1 MSKKIVFMGTP
12 NFAVP
17 ILKNIYQNGFEVSA
31 VYTQQPKKSNR
42 GQKIN
47 KSPIHLLAETLNLI
61 VRTPSKLKDN
71 YEEFEYLKKIN
82 FDLAIIVAYGQLI
95 PKKYLDLNKNN
106 FINIHASILPKL
118 RGAAPI
124 QRSIMNLDKE
134 TGISIMKINDKLD
147 SGDVSKVF
155 KLKILENENAQ
166 SLSERLSNLASE
178 KILNIIDDILDGN
191 AIFKKQDDQ
200 NATYANKIDKS
211 EGKINWNEEVE
222 KIIGKINGLYPS
234 PGAWFSFNGERHKI
248 LKAIPQGS
256 NGNPGYVLN
265 ESLEVACGKNS
276 LKILEIQREGKKAQK
291 INEFIQGTKIKK
303 GSNLNNA

>member
-1 MSKKIVFMGTP
+1 MGTP

-71 YEEFEYLKKIN
+71 NEEFEYLKKIN

-147 SGDVSKVF
+147 SGDVFKIF

-166 SLSERLSNLASE
+166 NLSERLSTLASE

-191 AIFKKQDDQ
+191 ASFKKQDDQ

-276 LKILEIQREGKKAQK
+276 LKIIEIQREGKKAQR
-291 INEFIQGTKIKK
+291 INEFIQGTKIKT

>member
-1 MSKKIVFMGTP
+1 
-12 NFAVP
+12 VP

-166 SLSERLSNLASE
+166 SLSERLSTLASE

-291 INEFIQGTKIKK
+291 INEFIQGTKIKT

>member
-147 SGDVSKVF
+147 SGDVFKIF

-166 SLSERLSNLASE
+166 SLSERLSTLASE

-265 ESLEVACGKNS
+265 DSLEVACGKNS
-276 LKILEIQREGKKAQK
+276 LKIIEIQREGKKAQK
-291 INEFIQGTKIKK
+291 INEFIQGTKIKT

>member
-1 MSKKIVFMGTP
+1 MGTP

-166 SLSERLSNLASE
+166 SLSERLSTLASE

-265 ESLEVACGKNS
+265 DSLEVACGKNS
-276 LKILEIQREGKKAQK
+276 LKIIEIQREGKKAQK
-291 INEFIQGTKIKK
+291 INEFIQGTKIKT

>member
-1 MSKKIVFMGTP
+1 MGTP

-17 ILKNIYQNGFEVSA
+17 VLKNIYQNGFEVSA

-42 GQKIN
+42 GQKIS
-47 KSPIHLLAETLNLI
+47 KSPIHLLAETLNLN
-61 VRTPSKLKDN
+61 VRTPSKLKN
-71 YEEFEYLKKIN
+71 NNEEFEYLKKIN

-95 PKKYLDLNKNN
+95 PKNYLDLNNKN
-106 FINIHASILPKL
+106 FINLHASILPKW

-134 TGISIMKINDKLD
+134 TGISVMKINDKLD
-147 SGDVSKVF
+147 TGEVSEIF

-191 AIFKKQDDQ
+191 VSFKKQDDK

-211 EGKINWNEEVE
+211 EGRINWNEGAEE
-222 KIIGKINGLYPS
+222 IIGKINGLYPS

-248 LKAIPQGS
+248 LKAIAHGS
-256 NGNPGYVLN
+256 IGNPGNVLSEN
-265 ESLEVACGKNS
+265 LEVACGKNS
-276 LKILEIQREGKKAQK
+276 LKIIEIQREGKKAQK
-291 INEFIQGTKIKK
+291 INEFIQGTKIKT

>member
-1 MSKKIVFMGTP
+1 MGTP

-166 SLSERLSNLASE
+166 NLSERLSTLASE

-191 AIFKKQDDQ
+191 ASFKKQDDQ

-291 INEFIQGTKIKK
+291 INEFIQGTKIKT

>member
-166 SLSERLSNLASE
+166 SLSERLSTLASE

-265 ESLEVACGKNS
+265 DSLEVACGKNS
-276 LKILEIQREGKKAQK
+276 LKIIEIQREGKKAQK
-291 INEFIQGTKIKK
+291 INEFIQGTKIKT

>member
-1 MSKKIVFMGTP
+1 MSKKVVFMGTP

-155 KLKILENENAQ
+155 KLKILENENAL
-166 SLSERLSNLASE
+166 SLSERLSTLASE

-191 AIFKKQDDQ
+191 ASFKKQDDQ

-276 LKILEIQREGKKAQK
+276 LKIIEIQREGKKAQK
-291 INEFIQGTKIKK
+291 INEFIQGTKIKT

>member
-1 MSKKIVFMGTP
+1 MSKKVVFMGTP

-147 SGDVSKVF
+147 SGDVFKIF

-166 SLSERLSNLASE
+166 NLSERLSTLASE

-191 AIFKKQDDQ
+191 ASFKKQDDQ

-291 INEFIQGTKIKK
+291 INEFIQGTKIKT

>member
-1 MSKKIVFMGTP
+1 MGTP

-166 SLSERLSNLASE
+166 SLSERLSTLASE

-222 KIIGKINGLYPS
+222 KIIGKINGLYPP

-291 INEFIQGTKIKK
+291 INEFIQGTKIKT

>member
-1 MSKKIVFMGTP
+1 MGTP

-166 SLSERLSNLASE
+166 SLSERLSTLASE

-191 AIFKKQDDQ
+191 ASFKKQDDQ

-276 LKILEIQREGKKAQK
+276 LKIIEIQREGKKAQR
-291 INEFIQGTKIKK
+291 INEFIQGTKIKT

>member
-1 MSKKIVFMGTP
+1 MGTP

-147 SGDVSKVF
+147 SGDVFKIF

-166 SLSERLSNLASE
+166 SLSERLSTLASE

-276 LKILEIQREGKKAQK
+276 LKIIEIQREGKKAQK
-291 INEFIQGTKIKK
+291 INEFIQGTKIKT

>member
-1 MSKKIVFMGTP
+1 MGTP

-71 YEEFEYLKKIN
+71 NEEFEYLKKIN

-155 KLKILENENAQ
+155 KLKILENENAL
-166 SLSERLSNLASE
+166 SLSERLSTLASE

-265 ESLEVACGKNS
+265 DSLEVACGKNS
-276 LKILEIQREGKKAQK
+276 LKIIEIQREGKKAQK
-291 INEFIQGTKIKK
+291 INEFIQGTKIKT

>member
-1 MSKKIVFMGTP
+1 MGTP

-147 SGDVSKVF
+147 SGDVFKIF

-166 SLSERLSNLASE
+166 NLSERLSTLASE

-256 NGNPGYVLN
+256 SGNPGYVLN

-276 LKILEIQREGKKAQK
+276 LKIIEIQREGKKAQK
-291 INEFIQGTKIKK
+291 INEFIQGTKIKT

>member
-166 SLSERLSNLASE
+166 SLSERLSTLASE

-276 LKILEIQREGKKAQK
+276 LKILEIQREGKKAQR
-291 INEFIQGTKIKK
+291 INEFIQGTKIKT

>member
-1 MSKKIVFMGTP
+1 MGTP

-147 SGDVSKVF
+147 SGDVFKIF

-166 SLSERLSNLASE
+166 SLSERLSTLASE

-265 ESLEVACGKNS
+265 DSLEVACGKNS
-276 LKILEIQREGKKAQK
+276 LKIIEIQREGKKAQK
-291 INEFIQGTKIKK
+291 INEFIQGTKIKT

>member
-42 GQKIN
+42 GQKIS
-47 KSPIHLLAETLNLI
+47 KSPIHLLAETLNLD

-71 YEEFEYLKKIN
+71 NEEFEYLKKIN

-95 PKKYLDLNKNN
+95 PKNYLDLNKKN
-106 FINIHASILPKL
+106 FINLHASILPKW

-134 TGISIMKINDKLD
+134 TGISVMKINDKLD
-147 SGDVSKVF
+147 SGEVSEIF

-191 AIFKKQDDQ
+191 VSFKKQDDQ
-200 NATYANKIDKS
+200 NVTYANKIDKS
-211 EGKINWNEEVE
+211 EGRINWNEEAE

-248 LKAIPQGS
+248 LKATPHGS
-256 NGNPGYVLN
+256 NGNPGHVLS
-265 ESLEVACGKNS
+265 ESLEIACGKNS
-276 LKILEIQREGKKAQK
+276 LKIIEIQREGKKAQK
-291 INEFIQGTKIKK
+291 INEFIQGTKIKT

>member
-1 MSKKIVFMGTP
+1 MGTP

-147 SGDVSKVF
+147 SGDVFKIF

-166 SLSERLSNLASE
+166 NLSERLSTLASE

-276 LKILEIQREGKKAQK
+276 LKIIEIQREGKKAQK
-291 INEFIQGTKIKK
+291 INEFIQGTKIKT

>member
-155 KLKILENENAQ
+155 KLKILENENAL
-166 SLSERLSNLASE
+166 SLSERLSTLASE

-265 ESLEVACGKNS
+265 DSLEVACGKNS
-276 LKILEIQREGKKAQK
+276 LKIIEIQREGKKAQK
-291 INEFIQGTKIKK
+291 INEFIQGTKIKT

>member
-166 SLSERLSNLASE
+166 SLSERLSTLASE

-291 INEFIQGTKIKK
+291 INEFIQGTKIKT

>member
-1 MSKKIVFMGTP
+1 MSKKVVFMGTP

-147 SGDVSKVF
+147 SGDVFKIF

-166 SLSERLSNLASE
+166 NLSERLSTLASE

-291 INEFIQGTKIKK
+291 INEFIQGTKIKT

>member
-1 MSKKIVFMGTP
+1 MGTP

-71 YEEFEYLKKIN
+71 NEEFEYLKKIN

-155 KLKILENENAQ
+155 KLKILENENAL
-166 SLSERLSNLASE
+166 SLSERLSTLASE

-276 LKILEIQREGKKAQK
+276 LKIIEIQREGKKAQK
-291 INEFIQGTKIKK
+291 INEFIQGTKIKT

>member
-1 MSKKIVFMGTP
+1 MGTP

-71 YEEFEYLKKIN
+71 NEEFEYLKKIN

-147 SGDVSKVF
+147 SGDVFKIF

-166 SLSERLSNLASE
+166 NLSERLSTLASE

-276 LKILEIQREGKKAQK
+276 LKIIEIQREGKKAQR
-291 INEFIQGTKIKK
+291 INEFIQGTKIKT

>member
-155 KLKILENENAQ
+155 KLKILENENAL
-166 SLSERLSNLASE
+166 SLSERLSTLASE

-191 AIFKKQDDQ
+191 ASFKKQDDQ

-276 LKILEIQREGKKAQK
+276 LKIIEIQREGKKAQR
-291 INEFIQGTKIKK
+291 INEFIQGTKIKT

>member
-1 MSKKIVFMGTP
+1 MGTP

-155 KLKILENENAQ
+155 KLKILENENAL
-166 SLSERLSNLASE
+166 SLSERLSTLASE

-276 LKILEIQREGKKAQK
+276 LKIIEIQREGKKAQK
-291 INEFIQGTKIKK
+291 INEFIQGTKIKT
-303 GSNLNNA
+303 GSILINA

>member
-1 MSKKIVFMGTP
+1 MGTP

-17 ILKNIYQNGFEVSA
+17 VLKNIYQNGFEVSA

-147 SGDVSKVF
+147 SGDVFKIF

-166 SLSERLSNLASE
+166 NLSERLSTLASE

-276 LKILEIQREGKKAQK
+276 LKIIEIQREGKKAQR
-291 INEFIQGTKIKK
+291 INEFIQGTKIKT